1 MTIPYHFGLGSL
13 WRAQLWAFERLSSLE
28 CGDFRWTMLALVSR
42 WLSSVSS
49 ALVRNILCRAWQ
61 GARFAARFPTAD
73 TTVAA
78 AGN

>member
-1 MTIPYHFGLGSL
+1 
-13 WRAQLWAFERLSSLE
+13 
-28 CGDFRWTMLALVSR
+28 MLALVSR

-49 ALVRNILCRAWQ
+49 ALVPNILCRAWQ

-73 TTVAA
+73 TMVAA